1 MLRTKQNLAFICF
14 SHFHM
19 LASKLSI
26 KDKTAC
32 LKTWFP
38 WGRRALFIISWRAP
52 DLSHSSIQNL
62 SFAKQSVLN
71 SCGQKSVHRGDQRNR
86 CPRLVY
92 LRNDTPLY
100 FSWQAANL
108 SHSRFLDLSVGFAI
122 TLSKWEPEA
131 VYGRTFTKTCQYPP
145 IQQSAHSGSFPR
157 FPKPVQRR
165 LKTRQKLRILANL
178 LIS

>member
-1 MLRTKQNLAFICF
+1 MVTKATD
-14 SHFHM
+14 S
-19 LASKLSI
+19 
-26 KDKTAC
+26 
-32 LKTWFP
+32 
-38 WGRRALFIISWRAP
+38 
-52 DLSHSSIQNL
+52 
-62 SFAKQSVLN
+62 
-71 SCGQKSVHRGDQRNR
+71 
-86 CPRLVY
+86 PRLVY

-108 SHSRFLDLSVGFAI
+108 SHSRFMDLSVGFPI

-165 LKTRQKLRILANL
+165 LKTRQKLRLLANL
-178 LIS
+178 LIGLLSRLLRHHDVRKLQPVIITLRWLELGSSRVIWSKIQESDGRNQRDEFSQREYYIAIHYQFFCTWVKMSS